1 MSDQINSTEEDNTP
15 IEKSVTKTKA
25 TQSQEET
32 PKQMPSIKADTPI
45 EKPYKAANV
54 EPEVAAAPT
63 PEITEVQE
71 VESSDAIAQIETV
84 LEKEPTDYSNL
95 NKVELTTALENLI
108 SSGAV
113 DNIKEEAEE
122 IKTEFNNLFQ
132 EELTQKKEAFLE
144 QGGNIIDF
152 HYTSTEK
159 KAFNDIFNDYKTKRN
174 AHFKKLKQDLEGNLE
189 VRNLLIEEIKGLL
202 DSKQSVNSN
211 YKKIKDIQ
219 DRWKQTG
226 AIPRDKYNTVWNNYH
241 HYMETYYD
249 ALQLDREFRDLDFK
263 HNLEEKQK
271 LITRTQELAK
281 QSNIDKAFRE
291 LQLIHRRWKEEI
303 GPVAREIREELWETF
318 SAATKIIH
326 DKKMIAEA
334 ALEET
339 FIENYAIKKELI
351 GLINKV
357 QEETKSSHSAW
368 QNAMKQV
375 QEIRD
380 VFFSVGRVPKDKNK
394 EIWASFKDTTRSFNK
409 AKNDFY
415 KHQKSAQY
423 DNLEQKRKL
432 IKLAQDNKDTEDFE
446 KATPLFKKIQHDW
459 REIGHVPRK
468 DSDAIWKEFKAAC
481 NHYFDR
487 LHALKDEE
495 NKGEVENLAQK
506 QALLD
511 SMKTISLSGDHKQD
525 IQTIKVTISQ
535 WKNIGRVPFKKKSI
549 DQKFNKAL
557 DALFNTLD
565 LDKKEAELIKF
576 ENKLHA
582 MASEDDTR
590 KLQNEQFFIGKK
602 IDETK
607 SEILQLENN
616 LQFFKHVAKDNPLVK
631 EVYKNID
638 NHKEQL
644 ALWKEKLVK
653 IKAIQNG

>member
-15 IEKSVTKTKA
+15 IEKSVTNTKA

-45 EKPYKAANV
+45 EKSSKAANI

>member
-1 MSDQINSTEEDNTP
+1 
-15 IEKSVTKTKA
+15 
-25 TQSQEET
+25 
-32 PKQMPSIKADTPI
+32 
-45 EKPYKAANV
+45 
-54 EPEVAAAPT
+54 
-63 PEITEVQE
+63 
-71 VESSDAIAQIETV
+71 
-84 LEKEPTDYSNL
+84 
-95 NKVELTTALENLI
+95 
-108 SSGAV
+108 
-113 DNIKEEAEE
+113 
-122 IKTEFNNLFQ
+122 
-132 EELTQKKEAFLE
+132 
-144 QGGNIIDF
+144 
-152 HYTSTEK
+152 
-159 KAFNDIFNDYKTKRN
+159 
-174 AHFKKLKQDLEGNLE
+174 
-189 VRNLLIEEIKGLL
+189 
-202 DSKQSVNSN
+202 
-211 YKKIKDIQ
+211 
-219 DRWKQTG
+219 
-226 AIPRDKYNTVWNNYH
+226 
-241 HYMETYYD
+241 METYYD

-271 LITRTQELAK
+271 LIARTQELAK

-291 LQLIHRRWKEEI
+291 LQLIHRRWKEDI

-326 DKKMIAEA
+326 DKKMLSEA

-357 QEETKSSHSAW
+357 QEETKPSHSAW

-380 VFFSVGRVPKDKNK
+380 VFFSVGRVPKEKNK
-394 EIWASFKDTTRSFNK
+394 EIWATFKDTTRSFNK

-468 DSDAIWKEFKAAC
+468 DSDVIWKEFKAAC

-487 LHALKDEE
+487 LHALKNQE
-495 NKGEVENLAQK
+495 NKEELVNLEQK

-525 IQTIKVTISQ
+525 IQTIKATITQ

-565 LDKKEAELIKF
+565 LDKKETDLIKF
-576 ENKLHA
+576 ENKLNA
-582 MASEDDTR
+582 MAGEDDTR

-638 NHKEQL
+638 SHKEQL

>member
-15 IEKSVTKTKA
+15 TEKSVTKTKA

-45 EKPYKAANV
+45 EKPSKAANV

-108 SSGAV
+108 SSGAI

-468 DSDAIWKEFKAAC
+468 DSDTIWKEFKAAC

>member
-1 MSDQINSTEEDNTP
+1 MSDQINSTPQDNTP
-15 IEKSVTKTKA
+15 IEKSVTTPQASNSK
-25 TQSQEET
+25 EET
-32 PKQMPSIKADTPI
+32 PKKTSSDPADTTDI
-45 EKPYKAANV
+45 KPSKTVKN
-54 EPEVAAAPT
+54 EPEVETVTT
-63 PEITEVQE
+63 PEITEEKE
-71 VESSDAIAQIETV
+71 VESSDAIAQIETI
-84 LEKEPTDYSNL
+84 LKKEPTDYSSL
-95 NKVELTTALENLI
+95 TKLELTSALESLMNNSAI
-108 SSGAV
+108 E
-113 DNIKEEAEE
+113 NIKEEAEE
-122 IKTEFNNLFQ
+122 IKTEFNNQFQ
-132 EELTQKKEAFLE
+132 EELNQKKEAFLS

-152 HYTSTEK
+152 HYTSIEK
-159 KAFNDIFNDYKTKRN
+159 KAFNDVFNEYRTKRN

-189 VRNLLIEEIKGLL
+189 VRNLLIEEIKRLL
-202 DSKQSVNSN
+202 DSEKSVNSN

-219 DRWKQTG
+219 ERWKQAG

-281 QSNIDKAFRE
+281 QSDVDKAFRE

-318 SAATKIIH
+318 SEATKIIH
-326 DKKMIAEA
+326 DKKMVAEA

-351 GLINKV
+351 GLVGKV
-357 QEETKSSHSAW
+357 QQETKSTHGAW

-375 QEIRD
+375 QEVRD

-432 IKLAQDNKDTEDFE
+432 IKLAQDHKDSEDFE

-487 LHALKDEE
+487 LHALKDQE
-495 NKGEVENLAQK
+495 NKQELEHLVQK

-511 SMKTISLSGDHKQD
+511 SMKTIILSGDHKQD
-525 IQTIKVTISQ
+525 IKTIKELITR
-535 WKNIGRVPFKKKSI
+535 WKTVGRVPFKKKNI

-557 DALFNTLD
+557 DALFNKLD
-565 LDKKEAELIKF
+565 LDKKETELIKF

-582 MASEDDTR
+582 LSGEDDTR

-616 LQFFKHVAKDNPLVK
+616 LQFFKHVEKDNPLVK
-631 EVYKNID
+631 DVYKNIEK
-638 NHKEQL
+638 HKEQL

>member
-15 IEKSVTKTKA
+15 IEKSVTNTKA

-45 EKPYKAANV
+45 EKPSKVANV

-108 SSGAV
+108 SSGAI

-511 SMKTISLSGDHKQD
+511 SMKTISSSQNDVEKETRITMFD
-525 IQTIKVTISQ
+525 ISNSDR
-535 WKNIGRVPFKKKSI
+535 WDWPCGN
-549 DQKFNKAL
+549 NYC
-557 DALFNTLD
+557 
-565 LDKKEAELIKF
+565 
-576 ENKLHA
+576 KL
-582 MASEDDTR
+582 
-590 KLQNEQFFIGKK
+590 
-602 IDETK
+602 
-607 SEILQLENN
+607 
-616 LQFFKHVAKDNPLVK
+616 
-631 EVYKNID
+631 
-638 NHKEQL
+638 
-644 ALWKEKLVK
+644 
-653 IKAIQNG
+653 

>member
-45 EKPYKAANV
+45 EKSSKAANV

-108 SSGAV
+108 SSGAIE
-113 DNIKEEAEE
+113 NIKEEAEE

-152 HYTSTEK
+152 HYSSTEK
-159 KAFNDIFNDYKTKRN
+159 KAFNDIFNDYKSKRN
-174 AHFKKLKQDLEGNLE
+174 THFKKLKQDLEGNLE

-219 DRWKQTG
+219 DRWKQAG

-318 SAATKIIH
+318 STATKIIH
-326 DKKMIAEA
+326 DKKMVAEA

>member
-1 MSDQINSTEEDNTP
+1 MSDQINATQEDNTP
-15 IEKSVTKTKA
+15 IEKSVTNTKA

-32 PKQMPSIKADTPI
+32 PKQMPPKKADTPA
-45 EKPYKAANV
+45 EKPSKVANV
-54 EPEVAAAPT
+54 EPEVAAVPT
-63 PEITEVQE
+63 PEITEEQE
-71 VESSDAIAQIETV
+71 VESSDTIAQVETAS
-84 LEKEPTDYSNL
+84 EKEPTDYSNL
-95 NKVELTTALENLI
+95 NKTQLIDALENLVSANAI
-108 SSGAV
+108 ES
-113 DNIKEEAEE
+113 IKEEAEE
-122 IKTEFNNLFQ
+122 IKLEFNNQFQ

-152 HYTSTEK
+152 HHTSPEK
-159 KAFNDIFNDYKTKRN
+159 KAFNDVFNEYKTKRN
-174 AHFKKLKQDLEGNLE
+174 THFKKLKQDLEGNLE

-219 DRWKQTG
+219 DRWKQAG

-271 LITRTQELAK
+271 LIARTQELAK

-326 DKKMIAEA
+326 DKKMLSEA

-357 QEETKSSHSAW
+357 QEETKPSHSAW

-380 VFFSVGRVPKDKNK
+380 VFFSVGRVPKEKNK
-394 EIWASFKDTTRSFNK
+394 EIWATFKDTTRSLNK

-468 DSDAIWKEFKAAC
+468 DSDVIWKEFKAAC

-487 LHALKDEE
+487 LHALKNQE
-495 NKGEVENLAQK
+495 NKEELVNLEQK

-525 IQTIKVTISQ
+525 IQT
-535 WKNIGRVPFKKKSI
+535 
-549 DQKFNKAL
+549 
-557 DALFNTLD
+557 
-565 LDKKEAELIKF
+565 
-576 ENKLHA
+576 
-582 MASEDDTR
+582 
-590 KLQNEQFFIGKK
+590 
-602 IDETK
+602 
-607 SEILQLENN
+607 
-616 LQFFKHVAKDNPLVK
+616 
-631 EVYKNID
+631 
-638 NHKEQL
+638 
-644 ALWKEKLVK
+644 
-653 IKAIQNG
+653 

>member
-45 EKPYKAANV
+45 EKPSKAANV

-108 SSGAV
+108 SSGAI

-318 SAATKIIH
+318 SAATKVIH

-468 DSDAIWKEFKAAC
+468 DSDVIWKEFKAAC

>member
-1 MSDQINSTEEDNTP
+1 MSDQINATQEDNTP

-32 PKQMPSIKADTPI
+32 PKQMPSRKADTPI
-45 EKPYKAANV
+45 EKPTKVANV

-95 NKVELTTALENLI
+95 NKVELTSALENLI
-108 SSGAV
+108 SSGAIE
-113 DNIKEEAEE
+113 NIKEEAEE

-525 IQTIKVTISQ
+525 IQTIKATISQ

>member
-1 MSDQINSTEEDNTP
+1 MSDQINSTPQDNTP
-15 IEKSVTKTKA
+15 IEKSVTTPQASNSK
-25 TQSQEET
+25 EET
-32 PKQMPSIKADTPI
+32 PKKTSSDPADTTDI
-45 EKPYKAANV
+45 KPSKSVKN
-54 EPEVAAAPT
+54 EPEVETVTT
-63 PEITEVQE
+63 PEITEEKE
-71 VESSDAIAQIETV
+71 VESSDAIAQIETI
-84 LEKEPTDYSNL
+84 LEKEPTDYSSL
-95 NKVELTTALENLI
+95 TKLELTSALESLI
-108 SSGAV
+108 NNGAIE
-113 DNIKEEAEE
+113 NIKEEAEE
-122 IKTEFNNLFQ
+122 IKTEFNNQFQ
-132 EELTQKKEAFLE
+132 EELNQKKEAFLS

-152 HYTSTEK
+152 HYTSIEK
-159 KAFNDIFNDYKTKRN
+159 KAFNDVFNAYRTKRN

-189 VRNLLIEEIKGLL
+189 VRNLLIEEIKRLL
-202 DSKQSVNSN
+202 DSEKSVNSN

-219 DRWKQTG
+219 ERWKQAG

-281 QSNIDKAFRE
+281 QSDVDKAFRE

-318 SAATKIIH
+318 SEATKIIH
-326 DKKMIAEA
+326 DKKMVAEA

-351 GLINKV
+351 GLVGKV
-357 QEETKSSHSAW
+357 QQETKSTHGAW

-375 QEIRD
+375 QEVRD

-432 IKLAQDNKDTEDFE
+432 IKLAQDHKDSEDFE

-487 LHALKDEE
+487 LHALKDQE
-495 NKGEVENLAQK
+495 NKQELEHLVQK

-511 SMKTISLSGDHKQD
+511 SMKTIILSGDHKQD
-525 IQTIKVTISQ
+525 IKTIKELITR
-535 WKNIGRVPFKKKSI
+535 WKTVGRVPFKKKNI

-557 DALFNTLD
+557 DALFNKLD
-565 LDKKEAELIKF
+565 LDKKETELIKF

-582 MASEDDTR
+582 LSGEDDTR

-616 LQFFKHVAKDNPLVK
+616 LQFFKHVEKDNPLVK
-631 EVYKNID
+631 DVYKNIEK
-638 NHKEQL
+638 HKEQL

>member
-45 EKPYKAANV
+45 EKPSKAANV

-108 SSGAV
+108 SSGAI

-468 DSDAIWKEFKAAC
+468 DSDTIWKEFKAAC

-616 LQFFKHVAKDNPLVK
+616 LQFFKHVAKDNPLV
-631 EVYKNID
+631 
-638 NHKEQL
+638 
-644 ALWKEKLVK
+644 
-653 IKAIQNG
+653 

>member
-1 MSDQINSTEEDNTP
+1 MSDQNNSTQEDNTP
-15 IEKSVTKTKA
+15 IKKSVTTKQA

-32 PKQMPSIKADTPI
+32 PKEIPVKKAETSK
-45 EKPYKAANV
+45 EKPSKGKDV
-54 EPEVAAAPT
+54 EPETDTT
-63 PEITEVQE
+63 PSLDLPEEQE
-71 VESSDAIAQIETV
+71 VESSDAIEQSEPV
-84 LEKEPTDYSNL
+84 VEKEPTDYSNL
-95 NKVELTTALENLI
+95 NKIELIKALENLV
-108 SSGAV
+108 SDGAIES
-113 DNIKEEAEE
+113 IKDEAEE

-132 EELTQKKEAFLE
+132 EELTQKKEAFLA

-152 HYTSTEK
+152 HHTSPEK
-159 KAFNDIFNDYKTKRN
+159 KAFNDVFNDYKTKRN
-174 AHFKKLKQDLEGNLE
+174 SHFKKLKQDLEGNLE

-202 DSKQSVNSN
+202 SSKQSVNSN

-219 DRWKQTG
+219 DRWKQAG

-281 QSNIDKAFRE
+281 ESNIDKAFRE

-303 GPVAREIREELWETF
+303 GPVAREIREEIWETF

-326 DKKMIAEA
+326 DKKMLAEA

-339 FIENYAIKKELI
+339 FIENFSIKKELI

-357 QEETKSSHSAW
+357 QEETKSSHAAW

-380 VFFSVGRVPKDKNK
+380 VFFTVGRVPKDKNK
-394 EIWASFKDTTRSFNK
+394 EIWATFKDTTRNFNK

-487 LHALKDEE
+487 LHALKDQE
-495 NKGEVENLAQK
+495 NKDEVVNLEQK

-525 IQTIKVTISQ
+525 IQTIKATITQ
-535 WKNIGRVPFKKKSI
+535 WKTIGRVPFKKKSI

-557 DALFNTLD
+557 DTLFKTLD

-576 ENKLHA
+576 ENKLNA

-616 LQFFKHVAKDNPLVK
+616 LQFFKHVDKDNPLVK

>member
-45 EKPYKAANV
+45 EKPSKAANV

-108 SSGAV
+108 SSGTI

-468 DSDAIWKEFKAAC
+468 DSDTIWKEFKAAC

>member
-15 IEKSVTKTKA
+15 IEKSVTNTKA

-45 EKPYKAANV
+45 EKSSKAANI

-108 SSGAV
+108 SSGAI

-468 DSDAIWKEFKAAC
+468 DSDTIWKEFKAAC

>member
-45 EKPYKAANV
+45 EKPSKAANV

-108 SSGAV
+108 GSGAI

-468 DSDAIWKEFKAAC
+468 DSDTIWKEFKAAC